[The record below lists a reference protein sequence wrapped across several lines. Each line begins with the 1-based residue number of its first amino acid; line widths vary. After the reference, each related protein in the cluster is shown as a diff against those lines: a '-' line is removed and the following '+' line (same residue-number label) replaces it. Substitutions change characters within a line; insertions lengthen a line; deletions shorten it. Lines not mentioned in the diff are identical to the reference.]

1 MSKLQTKSTLD
12 YLHEYNLKNTPE
24 EVVSRAKLCI
34 LDLIGIAA
42 GGSKTKMSKIICN
55 HAAQQFGGSS
65 SILFSSKTAS
75 PVGSALAGGITID
88 ALDGH
93 DGFNP
98 AKGHIGCALLPGI
111 MSLIS
116 ENSSGTAFLEAMILG
131 YEFGSRLG
139 GILHETVND
148 YHTSG
153 AWMSVAV
160 AGIGSRLL
168 NLSQIQSE
176 HALGIAEYHGP
187 RSQMMREIDYPTMVK
202 DGSGWGSMAG
212 VSAALLAKDGFTGAP
227 ATTLTDKPDTNWW
240 GDLGNRWRIM
250 EQYFKPYPVC
260 RWAHAPIEAALK
272 LRKRHAIKSR
282 DIKEIEIKTFHE
294 AVRLATNKPKTTEE
308 AQYSTSF
315 PLAIALAKGYISPFD
330 LDDGQL
336 NNKEIMRLS
345 QLTKM
350 SEDHNANTAFPEMRI
365 AQVKIVL
372 QSGQVYLSDW
382 ETPKWDHESPPS
394 EDEITEKYKSICYP
408 ILGEERSEKIL
419 ECINNLHNEPI
430 SNLKKLVMSEI

>member
-1 MSKLQTKSTLD
+1 MSKLQTKNTLD
-12 YLHEYNLKNTPE
+12 YLHKYKLKDTPE
-24 EVVSRAKLCI
+24 EVISQAKLCV
-34 LDLIGIAA
+34 LDLIGIAV
-42 GGSKTKMSKIICN
+42 GGSQTKMSKIICN
-55 HAAQQFGGSS
+55 HASQQFGGSVP
-65 SILFSSKTAS
+65 ILFSDKKAS
-75 PVGSALAGGITID
+75 AIGSALAGGMTID

-93 DGFNP
+93 DGFNH

-116 ENSSGTAFLEAMILG
+116 DNSLGKVFLEAIVLG
-131 YEFGSRLG
+131 YEFGARLG
-139 GILHETVND
+139 GILHETVED

-168 NLSQIQSE
+168 NLTETQSQ

-187 RSQMMREIDYPTMVK
+187 RSQMMRDIDHPTMVK

-212 VSAALLAKDGFTGAP
+212 ISAVFLARDGFTGAP
-227 ATTLTDKPDTNWW
+227 AITFSDTPNTNWW
-240 GDLGNRWRIM
+240 DDLGSRWRIM

-272 LRKRHAIKSR
+272 LRAKFNIRAE

-294 AVRLATNKPKTTEE
+294 AVRLATNTPNTTEE

-315 PLAIALAKGYISPFD
+315 PLAIALAKGSISQFD
-330 LDDGQL
+330 LDDEQL
-336 NNKEIMRLS
+336 NDKETIRLS
-345 QLTKM
+345 QITKM
-350 SEDHNANTAFPEMRI
+350 SEDQKANAVFPETRM

-372 QSGQVYLSDW
+372 MSGQVCVSEW
-382 ETPKWDHESPPS
+382 ETPKWDYDDPP
-394 EDEITEKYKSICYP
+394 TEEELVDKYKSICYP
-408 ILGEERSEKIL
+408 ILGKERSEKIL
-419 ECINNLHNEPI
+419 ECINNLQDKPI
-430 SNLKKLVMSEI
+430 NHLKRLIMKGI